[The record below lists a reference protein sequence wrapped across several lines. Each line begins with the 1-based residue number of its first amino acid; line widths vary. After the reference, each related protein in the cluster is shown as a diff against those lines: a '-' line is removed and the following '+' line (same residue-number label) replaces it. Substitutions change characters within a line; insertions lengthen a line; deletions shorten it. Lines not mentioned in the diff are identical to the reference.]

1 MSKKYPQPH
10 EYPTVMYKYPRKNRK
25 INKELIYIDHP
36 ITNTTQVASVLINIT
51 YPCTLVG
58 LRWDLLYSCSSTS
71 DVVVTWCIVKVP
83 DTTSASTMSQTDETS
98 FYRPENDVLTFGIT
112 GATSN
117 DGNRGPGLEHVT
129 GSIKTKRKMQ
139 VNDDLTFLTK
149 AANTSVSTLRGI
161 IQFFLVV

>member
-1 MSKKYPQPH
+1 MPKTYPQPH
-10 EYPTVMYKYPRKNRK
+10 EYPTVMYKYTKKSRK
-25 INKELIYIDHP
+25 INKELIYVDHA

-58 LRWDLLYSCSSTS
+58 LRWDLHYVCSSTS

-98 FYRPENDVLTFGIT
+98 FYRPEADVLTFGIL

-117 DGNRGPGLEHVT
+117 NGSRGPGMEHVT

-149 AANTSVSTLRGI
+149 AVNTSTSTLRGI
-161 IQFFLVV
+161 IQFFLVI